1 MPAGGEWNAGMSKK
15 LFQYAGVAAS
25 AILIAFGIG
34 AIVAGISGHN
44 TVRDNLSKEQIVGTP
59 DMTPSAIAAEA
70 KAAGLKN
77 VDVPTCSVAGKSIDT
92 GSEARC
98 FASYMRIH
106 ALEATGG
113 QVYAQMARYIGK
125 DGKPTDD
132 VKAAA
137 IDPKTKKPVEN
148 GARNVW
154 VNETALSTALNTSYF
169 AESVSLFSVIMGIA
183 LLLVGIGLLV
193 MTLGPLHSYLVRSP
207 KQETEA
213 APVGAERPAI
223 QP

>member
-1 MPAGGEWNAGMSKK
+1 MSKK

-25 AILIAFGIG
+25 VVLVAFGIG

-44 TVRDNLSKEQIVGTP
+44 TVSDNLSKEQIVGTP

-77 VDVPTCSVAGKSIDT
+77 VDLPTCSVAGKSIDT

-98 FASYMRIH
+98 FASYMRVH

-113 QVYAQMARYIGK
+113 QVYAEMARYIGN

-132 VKAAA
+132 VKQAAV
-137 IDPKTKKPVEN
+137 DPKTKKPVEN

-169 AESVSLFSVIMGIA
+169 AQSVALFSVIMGVA
-183 LLLVGIGLLV
+183 LLLTGIGLLV
-193 MTLGPLHSYLVRSP
+193 MTLGPLHTYLVRRR
-207 KQETEA
+207 ETDTEPA
-213 APVGAERPAI
+213 RVPAI

>member
-1 MPAGGEWNAGMSKK
+1 MSKK

-25 AILIAFGIG
+25 VVLIAFGIG
-34 AIVAGISGHN
+34 ALVAGISGHN
-44 TVRDNLSKEQIVGTP
+44 TVRDNLAKEQIVGTP

-77 VDVPTCSVAGKSIDT
+77 VDVPTCSVAGKSINT

-113 QVYAQMARYIGK
+113 QVYSQMARYIGK

-132 VKAAA
+132 VKLAAV
-137 IDPKTKKPVEN
+137 DPKTNKPVDN
-148 GARNVW
+148 GARTVW

-169 AESVSLFSVIMGIA
+169 AESVSLFSIIMGIA

-193 MTLGPLHSYLVRSP
+193 MTLGPLHTYLVR
-207 KQETEA
+207 KAETEPA
-213 APVGAERPAI
+213 GSGVPAI
-223 QP
+223 QS

>member
-1 MPAGGEWNAGMSKK
+1 MSKK

-25 AILIAFGIG
+25 VVLIAFGIG

-44 TVRDNLSKEQIVGTP
+44 TVRDNLAKEQIVGTP
-59 DMTPSAIAAEA
+59 DMTPTAIAAEA
-70 KAAGLKN
+70 KGAGLKN
-77 VDVPTCSVAGKSIDT
+77 VDLPTCSVAGKSIDT

-113 QVYAQMARYIGK
+113 QVYAEMGRYMGT

-132 VKAAA
+132 VKQAAV
-137 IDPKTKKPVEN
+137 DPKTKKPVEN

-169 AESVSLFSVIMGIA
+169 AESVSLFSIIMGIA

-223 QP
+223 QS

>member
-1 MPAGGEWNAGMSKK
+1 MSKK

-25 AILIAFGIG
+25 VVLIAFGIG
-34 AIVAGISGHN
+34 ALVAGISGHN

-77 VDVPTCSVAGKSIDT
+77 VDLPTCSVAGKSIDT

-98 FASYMRIH
+98 FASYMRVH

-137 IDPKTKKPVEN
+137 IDPKTNKPVEN

-169 AESVSLFSVIMGIA
+169 AESVSVFSIVMGVA

-193 MTLGPLHSYLVRSP
+193 LTLGPLHEMLVQRRETTSP
-207 KQETEA
+207 AVPA
-213 APVGAERPAI
+213 AT

>member
-1 MPAGGEWNAGMSKK
+1 MSKK

-25 AILIAFGIG
+25 VVLIAFGVG

-77 VDVPTCSVAGKSIDT
+77 VSLPTCSVAGKSIDT

-98 FASYMRIH
+98 FASYMRVH

-113 QVYAQMARYIGK
+113 QVYSEMARYIGK

-132 VKAAA
+132 QKAAA
-137 IDPKTKKPVEN
+137 IDPKTNKPVDN

-169 AESVSLFSVIMGIA
+169 AESVSLFSIIMGIA

-193 MTLGPLHSYLVRSP
+193 MTLGPLHSYLVRSREP
-207 KQETEA
+207 E
-213 APVGAERPAI
+213 PATGGVPAT

>member
-1 MPAGGEWNAGMSKK
+1 MSKK

-25 AILIAFGIG
+25 VILIAFGIG
-34 AIVAGISGHN
+34 ALVAGISGHN

-70 KAAGLKN
+70 NAAGLKN
-77 VDVPTCSVAGKSIDT
+77 VDLPTCSVAGKSIDT

-98 FASYMRIH
+98 FASYMRVH

-125 DGKPTDD
+125 NGKPTDD

-137 IDPKTKKPVEN
+137 IDPKTNKPVEN

-169 AESVSLFSVIMGIA
+169 AESVSVFSIVMGVA

-193 MTLGPLHSYLVRSP
+193 LTLGPLHETLVRRR
-207 KQETEA
+207 ETS
-213 APVGAERPAI
+213 GPAVPAT

>member
-1 MPAGGEWNAGMSKK
+1 MSKK

-25 AILIAFGIG
+25 VVLIAFGIG
-34 AIVAGISGHN
+34 ALVAGISGHN
-44 TVRDNLSKEQIVGTP
+44 TVRDNLAKEQIVGTP

-77 VDVPTCSVAGKSIDT
+77 VDLPTCSVAGKSIDT

-98 FASYMRIH
+98 FASYMRVH

-137 IDPKTKKPVEN
+137 IDPKTNKPVEN

-169 AESVSLFSVIMGIA
+169 AESVSVFSIVMGVA

-193 MTLGPLHSYLVRSP
+193 LTLGPLHEMLVQRRETTSP
-207 KQETEA
+207 AVPA
-213 APVGAERPAI
+213 AT

>member
-1 MPAGGEWNAGMSKK
+1 VPAGAGWNGDMSKK

-25 AILIAFGIG
+25 AVLIAFGIG

-77 VDVPTCSVAGKSIDT
+77 VDLPTCSVAGKSIDT

-98 FASYMRIH
+98 FASYMRVH

-113 QVYAQMARYIGK
+113 QVYAEMGRYMGK

-137 IDPKTKKPVEN
+137 VDPKTKKPVEN
-148 GARNVW
+148 GARNIW

-169 AESVSLFSVIMGIA
+169 AESVSLFSVIMGVA

-193 MTLGPLHSYLVRSP
+193 MTLGPLHAFLGRRREEEPAGSGVP
-207 KQETEA
+207 
-213 APVGAERPAI
+213 APQA
-223 QP
+223 

>member
-1 MPAGGEWNAGMSKK
+1 MSKK

-25 AILIAFGIG
+25 VVLIAFGIG

-44 TVRDNLSKEQIVGTP
+44 TVRDNLAQEQIVGTP

-77 VDVPTCSVAGKSIDT
+77 VDLPTCSVAGKSVDT

-113 QVYAQMARYIGK
+113 QVYAEMGRYLGK
-125 DGKPTDD
+125 NGQPTDD
-132 VKAAA
+132 VKQAAVN
-137 IDPKTKKPVEN
+137 PKTQKPVDN
-148 GARNVW
+148 PQRDIW
-154 VNETALSTALNTSYF
+154 INETALSTALNTSYF
-169 AESVSLFSVIMGIA
+169 AESVSLFSIIMGIA

-193 MTLGPLHSYLVRSP
+193 MTLGPLHAYLLRRREP
-207 KQETEA
+207 DTTA
-213 APVGAERPAI
+213 AAVPAA
-223 QP
+223 Q

>member
-1 MPAGGEWNAGMSKK
+1 MSKK

-25 AILIAFGIG
+25 VILIAFGIG
-34 AIVAGISGHN
+34 ALVAGISGHN

-70 KAAGLKN
+70 NAAGLKN
-77 VDVPTCSVAGKSIDT
+77 VDLPTCSVAGKPIDT

-98 FASYMRIH
+98 FASYMRVH

-125 DGKPTDD
+125 NGKPTDD

-137 IDPKTKKPVEN
+137 IDPKTNKPVEN

-169 AESVSLFSVIMGIA
+169 AESVSVFSIVMGVA

-193 MTLGPLHSYLVRSP
+193 LTLGPLHETLVRRR
-207 KQETEA
+207 ETS
-213 APVGAERPAI
+213 GPAVPAT

>member
-1 MPAGGEWNAGMSKK
+1 MSKK

-25 AILIAFGIG
+25 AVLIAFGIG

-77 VDVPTCSVAGKSIDT
+77 VDLPTCSVAGKSIDT

-98 FASYMRIH
+98 FASYMRVH

-113 QVYAQMARYIGK
+113 QVYAEMARYIGK

-137 IDPKTKKPVEN
+137 VDPKTNKPVEN

-169 AESVSLFSVIMGIA
+169 AESVSLFSVIMGVA

-193 MTLGPLHSYLVRSP
+193 MTLGPLHAFLVR
-207 KQETEA
+207 KREE
-213 APVGAERPAI
+213 EPASSAVPAT
-223 QP
+223 QA